1 MVGSKSG
8 KVGIE
13 IPRATKSV
21 IYHTSECGY
30 VIRTCSVRER
40 DIKVRLHSK
49 FCDLSPKVVR
59 EDEVHTRIL
68 GSTAYSERYNSQI
81 HNGTF

>member
-13 IPRATKSV
+13 VPRATKSL
-21 IYHTSECGY
+21 IYRTCKCGY
-30 VIRTCSVRER
+30 VIRTCSVRKR
-40 DIKVRLHSK
+40 DIKVQFHSE

-59 EDEVHTRIL
+59 EDGVLTRIL
-68 GSTAYSERYNSQI
+68 GSTAYSERHNS
-81 HNGTF
+81 